1 MAPAVTAS
9 SDRRPRL
16 AKPPAFQAAHRF
28 GWPGRLHGMT
38 EQRHVRIEYRVRED
52 IDLDRLAA
60 SIGEFVAGMRAHDG
74 SHDYTSYRDAKDPRH
89 FVHVGHFEA
98 TAAATLQTQPFFQAF
113 TAHLKEACASGP
125 DVTQLVPVAS
135 TR

>member
-1 MAPAVTAS
+1 
-9 SDRRPRL
+9 
-16 AKPPAFQAAHRF
+16 
-28 GWPGRLHGMT
+28 MT

-52 IDLDRLAA
+52 VDLDWLAG
-60 SIGEFVAGMRAHDG
+60 SIGEFVAALRAHDG

-89 FVHVGHFEA
+89 FVHVGHFTP
-98 TAAATLQTQPFFQAF
+98 TAVTALQVQPFFRAF
-113 TAHLKEACASGP
+113 TAKLREACAAGP

>member
-1 MAPAVTAS
+1 
-9 SDRRPRL
+9 
-16 AKPPAFQAAHRF
+16 
-28 GWPGRLHGMT
+28 MT

-52 IDLDRLAA
+52 VDLDRLAA
-60 SIGEFVAGMRAHDG
+60 SIGAFVAGMRAHDG

-89 FVHVGHFEA
+89 IVHVGHFA
-98 TAAATLQTQPFFQAF
+98 PAAAATLQTQPFFQAF